1 MSLGIDPVVSNVFF
15 TLSLIPHLNKPSAGQ
30 VYEGVKRDL
39 PCISVLIPL
48 FKEKQEDIEITLTSL
63 KSQTFPRRKLE
74 VILIVE
80 PEDSETGMYA
90 YQAVQGLKILGIKSK
105 VVISDGNPK
114 MKPHA
119 LNVALRE
126 IENEFICVYDA
137 SDYIERSQIEQA
149 LSLMV
154 GGSYDV
160 VQAKVYRQGPT
171 VLSKLLLLD
180 TFLWFKKYIPMILTL
195 TGGFPLS
202 GEGLFVRKSVLAE
215 VGYFPEVLTEDAC
228 LGLLLTERS
237 KRFALL
243 ESIVIEKAP
252 KNVGAHFRQKL
263 RWYRGYLT
271 CLRLLI
277 RSKIN
282 TKKKL
287 SFLLLFSV
295 PIVGALAFV
304 SWVLFIGYW
313 GTYLLVPELDIVAPW
328 VFHSAYIYALYF
340 WSLGLTILGPLT
352 GICSYL
358 SVIPRQERRRFAP
371 LMLLVPFYWIFVST
385 CAMSAFFQSANHWYK
400 TER

>member
-1 MSLGIDPVVSNVFF
+1 
-15 TLSLIPHLNKPSAGQ
+15 
-30 VYEGVKRDL
+30 
-39 PCISVLIPL
+39 
-48 FKEKQEDIEITLTSL
+48 
-63 KSQTFPRRKLE
+63 
-74 VILIVE
+74 
-80 PEDSETGMYA
+80 
-90 YQAVQGLKILGIKSK
+90 VQGLNILGIKSK
-105 VVISDGNPK
+105 VVVSDGSPK
-114 MKPHA
+114 LKPHA

-137 SDYIERSQIEQA
+137 SDYIDRNQIEQA
-149 LSLMV
+149 LSLML
-154 GGSYDV
+154 GGGYDV
-160 VQAKVYRQGPT
+160 VQAKVYRQGPM

-243 ESIVIEKAP
+243 ESAVVEKAP
-252 KNVGAHFRQKL
+252 KSVAAHFRQRL

-271 CLRLLI
+271 CFGLLTK
-277 RSKIN
+277 SKMNI
-282 TKKKL
+282 KKKF
-287 SFLLLFSV
+287 SFSLLFSG

-304 SWVLFIGYW
+304 AWALFIGYW
-313 GTYLLVPELDIVAPW
+313 GTYLLVPDLDIVAPW
-328 VFHSAYIYALYF
+328 MFHSVYIYAIYF
-340 WSLGLTILGPLT
+340 WSLGLTLLGPLT
-352 GICSYL
+352 GMCSYL

-371 LMLLVPFYWIFVST
+371 LMLLIPFYWMFVST
-385 CAMSAFFQSANHWYK
+385 CAMSAFFQSASRWYK